1 MFEVVDNFLDKKY
14 FEELQNIMLGDSFPW
29 YYNNGIS
36 NKNDPKDFYYFT
48 HIFYIENSAN
58 SSGYDMWKN
67 FLKKIDCKALIRI
80 KANMYNNV
88 NKKRK
93 NKLHIDYPYSHKGCL
108 FYLNS
113 NNGETYFK
121 NKKVIPKENRVV
133 FFDPSEPHSSSLCTD
148 EKRRITIN
156 FNYF

>member
-1 MFEVVDNFLDKKY
+1 MFKVIDNFLDKKY
-14 FEELQNIMLGDSFPW
+14 FNEIKNFILSEEFPW
-29 YYNNGIS
+29 YYNEYIS
-36 NKNDPKDFYYFT
+36 DKNDPKDFYYFT
-48 HIFYIENSAN
+48 HVFYNENSAN
-58 SSGYDMWKN
+58 SSAYSIWKN

-80 KANMYNNV
+80 KANMHNNL

-93 NKLHIDYPYSHKGCL
+93 NKLHVDYPYSHKGCL

-121 NKKVIPKENRVV
+121 NKKVLPKENRAV
-133 FFDPSEPHSSSLCTD
+133 FFDPSIPHSSSLCTD
-148 EKRRITIN
+148 KKRRITIN

>member
-1 MFEVVDNFLDKKY
+1 MFKVVDNFLDKDY
-14 FEELQNIMLGDSFPW
+14 FNEIKNFILSEEFPW

-36 NKNDPKDFYYFT
+36 SENDPKDFYYFT
-48 HIFYIENSAN
+48 HIFYIEDSAN
-58 SSGYDMWKN
+58 SKGFNIWKN
-67 FLKKIDCKALIRI
+67 FLKKIDCKSLIRI
-80 KANMYNNV
+80 KANMYNNI
-88 NKKRK
+88 NKKIK
-93 NKLHIDYPYSHKGCL
+93 HKLHVDYPYSHKGCL

-121 NKKVIPKENRVV
+121 NKKVTPKENRVV

-148 EKRRITIN
+148 ENIRITIN

>member
-1 MFEVVDNFLDKKY
+1 MVEVIDNFLDKEY
-14 FEELQNIMLGDSFPW
+14 FNKIKNFILSEEFPW
-29 YYNNGIS
+29 YYNDRIS

-48 HIFYIENSAN
+48 HAFYTENSEN
-58 SSGYDMWKN
+58 SSAYNIWEK

-80 KANMYNNV
+80 KASMYNNI

-93 NKLHIDYPYSHKGCL
+93 NKPHVDYPYSHKGCL

-121 NKKVIPKENRVV
+121 NKKVLPKENRAV
-133 FFDPSEPHSSSLCTD
+133 FFDPSIPHSSSLCTD

>member
-1 MFEVVDNFLDKKY
+1 MFEVIDNFLDKEY
-14 FEELQNIMLGDSFPW
+14 FNKIKNFILSEEFPW
-29 YYNNGIS
+29 YYNDRIS

-48 HIFYIENSAN
+48 HVFYTKNSAN
-58 SSGYDMWKN
+58 SNAYNIWEK

-80 KANMYNNV
+80 KANMYNNI

-93 NKLHIDYPYSHKGCL
+93 NKSHVDYSYSHKGCL

-121 NKKVIPKENRVV
+121 NKKVLPKENRAV
-133 FFDPSEPHSSSLCTD
+133 FFDPSIPHSSSLCTD

>member
-1 MFEVVDNFLDKKY
+1 MFKVVDNFLDKDY
-14 FEELQNIMLGDSFPW
+14 FNQIKNFILSEEFPW
-29 YYNNGIS
+29 YYNDRIS

>member
-29 YYNNGIS
+29 YYNNRIS

-48 HIFYIENSAN
+48 HIFYIDNSIN
-58 SSGYDMWKN
+58 SNEYDIWKN
-67 FLKKIDCKALIRI
+67 FLKKINCKALIRL
-80 KANMYNNV
+80 KANMYNNI
-88 NKKRK
+88 NKKTK
-93 NKLHIDYPYSHKGCL
+93 HKLHVDYPYSHKGCL

-121 NKKVIPKENRVV
+121 NKKVTPKENRVV
-133 FFDPSEPHSSSLCTD
+133 FFDPSEPHSSSSCTD
-148 EKRRITIN
+148 KNIRITIN